1 VKGEPSFPVACANQA
16 DTLVGSP
23 ESQMNVMIAVFAGGG
38 FVVPVSLCYDLYLA
52 LVPAFEGPAII

>member
-1 VKGEPSFPVACANQA
+1 VACANQA